1 MSNFDFPRIKIS
13 DVKEVNDLSNEQLVA
28 KMIDMAKVTI
38 TSQTAA
44 EKLIGGR
51 LDVEDLL
58 EKKPDADKQT
68 DVVNSPSM
76 LVLCCNVME
85 VIRLKEE
92 LVQRIHETDLL
103 SIIYKQQLK
112 LVNKDSFKLVL
123 NDPINFETQALLKD
137 NMNMVD
143 VNDGS
148 KVDFDLAFREFD
160 YTLRACL
167 DFKSDSCVKALMT
180 DMGLEELRAVLHY

>member
-1 MSNFDFPRIKIS
+1 M
-13 DVKEVNDLSNEQLVA
+13 KEVNDLSNEQLVA

-76 LVLCCNVME
+76 LVLCCNMME

-103 SIIYKQQLK
+103 SITYKQQLK

>member
-76 LVLCCNVME
+76 LVLGCNVME

-103 SIIYKQQLK
+103 SITYKQQLK

-148 KVDFDLAFREFD
+148 KVDFDLAFREFGL
-160 YTLRACL
+160 YTESLL
-167 DFKSDSCVKALMT
+167 
-180 DMGLEELRAVLHY
+180 GLQKRQLCQSTYD